1 MKSLSEYLL
10 ESEHKQTEVNNEEA
24 NLTESEEQV
33 WVVTDKDL
41 DGAILDV
48 CETEEAAQE
57 AYEGHMKENSGNNLE
72 IKTCKRSEVEKK
84 ED

>member
-10 ESEHKQTEVNNEEA
+10 ESGKEQED
-24 NLTESEEQV
+24 QV
-33 WVVTDKDL
+33 WVIKDKDL

-48 CETEEAAQE
+48 CESEEDANE
-57 AYEGHMKENSGNNLE
+57 AFENHKKENEGCNIE
-72 IKTCKRSEVEKK
+72 IVPCKRSEVEKK

>member
-10 ESEHKQTEVNNEEA
+10 ESEHNPQVEE
-24 NLTESEEQV
+24 EETQVVEGEQEV
-33 WVVTDKDL
+33 WVVSDKDL

-57 AYEGHMKENSGNNLE
+57 AYEAHMKENSGNNLE

-84 ED
+84 DE

>member
-10 ESEHKQTEVNNEEA
+10 ESEHNPHVEE
-24 NLTESEEQV
+24 EETQVVEGEQEV
-33 WVVTDKDL
+33 WVVSDKDL

-57 AYEGHMKENSGNNLE
+57 AYEAHMKENSGNNLE

-84 ED
+84 DE

>member
-10 ESEHKQTEVNNEEA
+10 EAEHNPKIEEE
-24 NLTESEEQV
+24 TQVVEGEDKV
-33 WVVTDKDL
+33 WVISDKDL

-57 AYEGHMKENSGNNLE
+57 AYEEHMKENSGNNLE